1 MRNSLSKI
9 IVVVMFCSAI
19 FSCRGKNDVHIS
31 IEDDHNGKLNLKVEA
46 NKKGKDIDYSN
57 SFDVEGLDK
66 AQKDAIVKHVLD
78 SLGVN
83 K

>member
-1 MRNSLSKI
+1 
-9 IVVVMFCSAI
+9 MFCSII

-31 IEDDHNGKLNLKVEA
+31 IDESNGKLNLKVEA

>member
-1 MRNSLSKI
+1 MKNLLSKMI
-9 IVVVMFCSAI
+9 AVVMFCSAI
-19 FSCRGKNDVHIS
+19 FSCRGKDDVHIS
-31 IEDDHNGKLNLKVEA
+31 VDESNGKLNLKVEA

-66 AQKDAIVKHVLD
+66 AQKDAMVKHVLD